1 MIDSLSLRLRLLAGI
16 TITAVFF
23 TGALWYSLYGLY
35 EIDQRFSRFI
45 GEDLQR
51 LGQLQNMQAEGSQVV
66 IAAAKKLMVPSL
78 VPPARVASDAAAR
91 FDASLASLSSAYP
104 AGSEGE
110 TAVRRIETLW
120 SRIRPDALRVIALV
134 DDDGAGE
141 AQVLFNERVQKDW
154 GDVRKTLGPLIAN
167 ENRSVAATHEGVK
180 AEAYATLWTGLATG
194 VAALVAGFL
203 VGYLAAS
210 QVTRLLNRTARSL
223 HAIAEGDGDLTQRL
237 DEVGAREAR
246 DLATGFNNFVAGTQQ
261 LVGEIAASTR
271 DMAGVTT
278 TLSGIASSIRDNA
291 DRQND
296 ATRHVAT
303 AITEMTATVRNV
315 AENAQYAATAADEAE
330 QQVGEGNRFV
340 AATRASIR
348 SLSEDVERSATTM
361 SALEKE
367 TEKVGTV
374 LTVIRDI
381 ADQTNLLALNAAIE
395 AARAGDQGRGF
406 AVVADEVRT
415 LAARTQQSTHE
426 IHAII
431 DSLQA
436 GARSTAEVM
445 LVSRGNAHKSVGEAE
460 RATAAL
466 QAISESVSRIR
477 DMNTGIAAAAEQQ
490 GVAASEIERNA
501 LDLSRLADESLE
513 TAVSADETA
522 GQLSSIGTH
531 VLQLLS
537 RFKT

>member
-1 MIDSLSLRLRLLAGI
+1 MIDSVSLRLRLLAGI
-16 TITAVFF
+16 TISAVFF
-23 TGALWYSLYGLY
+23 SGALGFALHGLY
-35 EIDQRFSRFI
+35 DMEQRFSRFI
-45 GEDLQR
+45 GEDMQR

-78 VPPARVASDAAAR
+78 VPPERVAAEAASR
-91 FDASLASLSSAYP
+91 FDASLATALRAYP
-104 AGSEGE
+104 SGSDGAA
-110 TAVRRIETLW
+110 AVKKIEALW
-120 SRIRPDALRVIALV
+120 GRIRADALRVIALTSN
-134 DDDGAGE
+134 AQPE
-141 AQVLFNERVQKDW
+141 AAQALFNDRVQKDW
-154 GDVRKTLGPLIAN
+154 GDVRKTLGPLIAT
-167 ENRSVAATHEGVK
+167 EHRSVEATRQGVK
-180 AEAYATLWTGLATG
+180 AEAYATLWTGLAAG
-194 VAALVAGFL
+194 IAALIGGFL

-210 QVTRLLNRTARSL
+210 QVTRLLRRTANSL
-223 HAIAEGDGDLTQRL
+223 HAIADGDGDLTQRL

-246 DLATGFNNFVAGTQQ
+246 DLATGFNTFVAGTQD
-261 LVGEIAASTR
+261 LVGQVAASTR

-278 TLSGIASSIRDNA
+278 TLTGIASSIRDNA

-315 AENAQYAATAADEAE
+315 AENAQYAATAADAAE

-340 AATRASIR
+340 ASTRESIH
-348 SLSEDVERSATTM
+348 SLTEDVERSATTM

-436 GARSTAEVM
+436 GARSTAELM

-460 RATAAL
+460 PRDRGAAGH
-466 QAISESVSRIR
+466 Q
-477 DMNTGIAAAAEQQ
+477 
-490 GVAASEIERNA
+490 
-501 LDLSRLADESLE
+501 
-513 TAVSADETA
+513 
-522 GQLSSIGTH
+522 
-531 VLQLLS
+531 
-537 RFKT
+537 

>member
-167 ENRSVAATHEGVK
+167 ENRSVAATHEEVK